1 MKQKWFIYVALGT
14 DIAIASTKFIVTGIT
29 HSSAMLSEGIHSVID
44 AISQLLLIWGVYI
57 SQKKPDDK
65 RPFGYGKEQYFWSF
79 IVSLILF
86 IMGGCI
92 SFYEGVVR
100 LKSPDTSD
108 GITWSYIVLA
118 VAFVFTTVS
127 AAASLKEF
135 NKRRKVESFW
145 EAVKI
150 SKDPSTF
157 IILLGDIGDLA
168 GLIIAFAGTYLG
180 HKFGKPYYDGIAS
193 MLIGI
198 VLIVISIL
206 LVKESRSLLMGETIG
221 KKTMKQ
227 IIALAEADAS
237 VLKIRKQLSMYMG
250 PEEILLQL
258 NAVFKQG
265 LTTEQITDAISNIS
279 SVIQKQYPLIKQI
292 FIEPVK

>member
-14 DIAIASTKFIVTGIT
+14 DIVIAATKFTVTGIT

-44 AISQLLLIWGVYI
+44 ALSQVLLIWGVYI
-57 SQKKPDDK
+57 SQKKADDK

-86 IMGGCI
+86 VMGGCI
-92 SFYEGVVR
+92 SFYEGVIR
-100 LKSPDTSD
+100 LKAPDASD
-108 GITWSYIVLA
+108 GVAWSYVVLA
-118 VAFVFTTVS
+118 VAFVFTAIS
-127 AAASLKEF
+127 AAASFKEF

-145 EAVKI
+145 EAVKT

-168 GLIIAFAGTYLG
+168 GLIIAFTGIYLG
-180 HKFGKPYYDGIAS
+180 HKFGKLYYDGIAS

-198 VLIVISIL
+198 VLIVISVL
-206 LVKESRSLLMGETIG
+206 LVRESRSLLMGETIG

-237 VLKIRKQLSMYMG
+237 VIKIKKQLSMYMA

-265 LTTEQITDAISNIS
+265 LTTEQITDAISGIS
-279 SVIQKQYPLIKQI
+279 NTIKKQFPLIKQI